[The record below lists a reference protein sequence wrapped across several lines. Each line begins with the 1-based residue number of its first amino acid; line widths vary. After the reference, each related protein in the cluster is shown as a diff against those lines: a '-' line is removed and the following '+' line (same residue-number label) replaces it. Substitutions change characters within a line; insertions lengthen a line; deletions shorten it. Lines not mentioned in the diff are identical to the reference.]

1 MKRYEPDLEGLKE
14 EYLDAVLRAALRLQD
29 EAQIKSLVEEGGREL
44 TEEEEKA
51 ARSAWERAIGKYER
65 QQAEKEKRERREKR
79 RSFLCRIAAS
89 AACILLLAAVGTT
102 IAAAA
107 SEPVRES
114 LNRLLLS
121 FGEGHVDISLAR
133 IDTPD
138 QEEGIIPGNDTVC
151 VKAPEEWQGSFF
163 PAYVPE
169 RFTFENISSDGRFVV
184 YRNENGGFLTFSES
198 HEHDVVSLDD
208 EEAITYS
215 IKTSSGK
222 EVFIIEADKEC
233 MASWVEGEMLL
244 TISCAEIKGGIS
256 SPDEI
261 IKIIESV
268 GFVR

>member
-29 EAQIKSLVEEGGREL
+29 EAQIKSLVEEGTREL

-114 LNRLLLS
+114 LNRLLLC
-121 FGEGHVDISLAR
+121 FGDGHVDISL
-133 IDTPD
+133 DKTDKSDP
-138 QEEGIIPGNDTVC
+138 EEGIIPGSDTVC
-151 VKAPEEWQGSFF
+151 VNVPEEWKGSYY
-163 PAYVPE
+163 PAYIPE
-169 RFTFENISSDGRFVV
+169 GYELRSIYLGGKAVDFINSEGHSVSFTEYHENDSLGLNTEDVEVYEIKLSDSKRALVTAAEGYCAVV
-184 YRNENGGFLTFSES
+184 WS
-198 HEHDVVSLDD
+198 
-208 EEAITYS
+208 
-215 IKTSSGK
+215 
-222 EVFIIEADKEC
+222 
-233 MASWVEGEMLL
+233 EGEVLL
-244 TISCAEIKGGIS
+244 LVLADETLEEVMRIAEN
-256 SPDEI
+256 
-261 IKIIESV
+261 
-268 GFVR
+268 VRFIP